1 MHTSNQLYHRPFLLP
16 LWFPSF
22 FSNVLLTLASILLTL
37 PHSDSPPPPPL
48 LCLSFFFFVVFN
60 FFPHQPGPC
69 LTPAPPF
76 TPPPYLTFILYDHA
90 PPTQPVIRSS
100 LLPSRLHAPPAAE
113 LTPSSSSL
121 SIPVGG
127 IMSIQEDRPAPTKL
141 AINNSN
147 NLYSRHSTF
156 IANSSYST
164 SPTTTSALLPSSGS
178 SSSSTFSPSAQ
189 PDHLPISSSPS
200 MTAVVFPSRDPTPK
214 ISPLER
220 STAMY
225 VPAAS
230 EGWNV
235 IETSDRNAKVFA
247 PSPRRLQSRDMSASP
262 PPSQAH
268 GRHRSNSNASG
279 NSSNNGIYVSS
290 LPPRPPT
297 FSSSSI
303 PQATTSSS
311 ATSHLHSQ
319 GASSSRRTSASSS
332 FSSSLMA
339 KPKPG
344 SFDNSSSHFQSHP
357 HPYTHTSS
365 SASSPDNGD
374 DVMDIESCI
383 DNPILAPLGRH
394 VNKRRIHRRAD
405 KGHID
410 INVVPPTST
419 STFIQEQ
426 ERESHAPVTS
436 LILRRRRLDCAQLD
450 SYLQNLQPTLD
461 PQTMSILQSPLLHLT
476 ELDLSRN
483 RLEMLP
489 DQITSLVPHLN
500 YLNLSHNLFTE
511 IPLELCQLTEL
522 QVLIM
527 SQNRIQGPVPDK
539 ICSHLTQLKTLKL
552 CANQITSLPD
562 SLAHLNKLESLSMG
576 SVYGGNLL
584 TAFPAGCIRFMPSLR
599 ELDLSHNK
607 LRFLPVDIG
616 HPHSHLRQLVASDN
630 KLEVIPKSIGL
641 CRELRS
647 LNLGRNQLTSLPT
660 EIADLK
666 QLDTLDLSENLL
678 CVIPG
683 DVADFL
689 TKTTLLLTGNPFTRG
704 YCDANRNPVS
714 EIGGLGIN
722 YPSDEERYS
731 AVLKSLSRRAILN
744 SAASSSSSHTSTL
757 AHPGGA
763 RESPRLAPTNCTDTE
778 HGYEMDQ
785 DERLDYHLYY
795 TRHTL
800 SSRPPSRAE
809 SISSLNEGGAAGSDY
824 GGSHGGS
831 WMDPY
836 GSGTGTS
843 TPRVNVEAV
852 VSDIDS
858 FFDYIPSS
866 LANNTNTTVTT
877 AISSSSLTA
886 EPSIFDS
893 TLSEPSS
900 ASSQPPLFAPV
911 MTLGSPSSPDT
922 AEGSTQS
929 QDYAVT
935 VPQCHSDTPQGARP
949 VASSAPIFFPT
960 LKELA
965 ARAVLHGGKPL
976 PLDFIPEPIVDYLQ
990 PGARPCA
997 WCRRPYVKEW
1007 VSSVRVKS
1015 YLGHPAVARRVRFC
1029 SVACW
1034 KTASV
1039 QLEAE
1044 EASGL
1049 TALVTS
1055 PGATTGHLPP
1065 VVTVHCAGSDN
1076 QDDELP
1082 PNLLDSSF
1090 SSPTSLDTSMSR
1102 LDAMMQG
1109 MKVCKGGQT
1118 YWPVIARERRSP
1130 SPPPIQHTVDSTGS
1144 IAPTTEISKRDT
1156 SVCSGRCLGGSVCEW

>member
-1 MHTSNQLYHRPFLLP
+1 
-16 LWFPSF
+16 
-22 FSNVLLTLASILLTL
+22 
-37 PHSDSPPPPPL
+37 
-48 LCLSFFFFVVFN
+48 
-60 FFPHQPGPC
+60 
-69 LTPAPPF
+69 
-76 TPPPYLTFILYDHA
+76 
-90 PPTQPVIRSS
+90 
-100 LLPSRLHAPPAAE
+100 
-113 LTPSSSSL
+113 
-121 SIPVGG
+121 
-127 IMSIQEDRPAPTKL
+127 
-141 AINNSN
+141 
-147 NLYSRHSTF
+147 
-156 IANSSYST
+156 
-164 SPTTTSALLPSSGS
+164 
-178 SSSSTFSPSAQ
+178 
-189 PDHLPISSSPS
+189 
-200 MTAVVFPSRDPTPK
+200 MTAVVVPSRDPTPK
-214 ISPLER
+214 ISPLDH
-220 STAMY
+220 SATMF
-225 VPAAS
+225 VPTS
-230 EGWNV
+230 EGWADV
-235 IETSDRNAKVFA
+235 GTSDRDASGAFGVN
-247 PSPRRLQSRDMSASP
+247 PRGIQQSQTLVASP
-262 PPSQAH
+262 PQQAH
-268 GRHRSNSNASG
+268 DHHKNSFIN
-279 NSSNNGIYVSS
+279 
-290 LPPRPPT
+290 
-297 FSSSSI
+297 
-303 PQATTSSS
+303 ATT
-311 ATSHLHSQ
+311 
-319 GASSSRRTSASSS
+319 ASSS
-332 FSSSLMA
+332 
-339 KPKPG
+339 
-344 SFDNSSSHFQSHP
+344 
-357 HPYTHTSS
+357 
-365 SASSPDNGD
+365 PDTGD

-394 VNKRRIHRRAD
+394 VNKRRAHKQAD

-419 STFIQEQ
+419 AAFIQEQ
-426 ERESHAPVTS
+426 ERESHTPVTS
-436 LILRRRRLDCAQLD
+436 LILRRRRLDCAQLEN
-450 SYLQNLQPTLD
+450 YLQNLQPTLD

-483 RLEMLP
+483 RLESLP
-489 DQITSLVPHLN
+489 DQLTSLVPYLN

-511 IPLELCQLTEL
+511 IPLELCRLTQL

-584 TAFPAGCIRFMPSLR
+584 TTFPAGCIRFMTSLR

-616 HPHSHLRQLVASDN
+616 HTHSHLRQLVASDN
-630 KLEVIPKSIGL
+630 KLEAIPKSIGL

-714 EIGGLGIN
+714 EIGGLGVN
-722 YPSDEERYS
+722 YPSDEERYA

-744 SAASSSSSHTSTL
+744 SAASSSSPSSHIPTL
-757 AHPGGA
+757 AHPGGV
-763 RESPRLAPTNCTDTE
+763 RESPRLTPTANAGAE

-795 TRHTL
+795 TRHAL

-809 SISSLNEGGAAGSDY
+809 SINSLNEGGAASSDY
-824 GGSHGGS
+824 GSSHGGS

-858 FFDYIPSS
+858 FFDYIPSLPS
-866 LANNTNTTVTT
+866 STNTTVTT
-877 AISSSSLTA
+877 AISSSSLTI

-893 TLSEPSS
+893 TLSE
-900 ASSQPPLFAPV
+900 
-911 MTLGSPSSPDT
+911 SPSSSSRPPLPAPATTPVSPLSPDAT
-922 AEGSTQS
+922 EESTQ
-929 QDYAVT
+929 T
-935 VPQCHSDTPQGARP
+935 QG
-949 VASSAPIFFPT
+949 SAPTRPQYHNDASLQSGRPATTSAPSFFPT

-965 ARAVLHGGKPL
+965 ARAVLHGGAPL
-976 PLDFIPEPIVDYLQ
+976 PLDYIPEPIIEYLQ
-990 PGARPCA
+990 PGARPCG

-1029 SVACW
+1029 SAACW
-1034 KTASV
+1034 KTASE

-1044 EASGL
+1044 EASGNSP
-1049 TALVTS
+1049 TTLVTS

-1065 VVTVHCAGSDN
+1065 VVSVHYAAGGDN
-1076 QDDELP
+1076 QDDDLSGSV
-1082 PNLLDSSF
+1082 LDSSF
-1090 SSPTSLDTSMSR
+1090 PSPTTPLVPSLSP
-1102 LDAMMQG
+1102 LEAMMQG
-1109 MKVCKGGQT
+1109 MRVCKGGQT
-1118 YWPVIARERRSP
+1118 YWPVIARERKLKAAP
-1130 SPPPIQHTVDSTGS
+1130 TIQHTVDSTGS
-1144 IAPTTEISKRDT
+1144 IAPTTEVSKRDT
-1156 SVCSGRCLGGSVCEW
+1156 SVCSGRCLGGNVCEW

>member
-1 MHTSNQLYHRPFLLP
+1 
-16 LWFPSF
+16 
-22 FSNVLLTLASILLTL
+22 
-37 PHSDSPPPPPL
+37 
-48 LCLSFFFFVVFN
+48 
-60 FFPHQPGPC
+60 
-69 LTPAPPF
+69 
-76 TPPPYLTFILYDHA
+76 
-90 PPTQPVIRSS
+90 
-100 LLPSRLHAPPAAE
+100 
-113 LTPSSSSL
+113 
-121 SIPVGG
+121 
-127 IMSIQEDRPAPTKL
+127 
-141 AINNSN
+141 
-147 NLYSRHSTF
+147 
-156 IANSSYST
+156 
-164 SPTTTSALLPSSGS
+164 
-178 SSSSTFSPSAQ
+178 
-189 PDHLPISSSPS
+189 
-200 MTAVVFPSRDPTPK
+200 
-214 ISPLER
+214 
-220 STAMY
+220 
-225 VPAAS
+225 
-230 EGWNV
+230 
-235 IETSDRNAKVFA
+235 
-247 PSPRRLQSRDMSASP
+247 
-262 PPSQAH
+262 
-268 GRHRSNSNASG
+268 
-279 NSSNNGIYVSS
+279 
-290 LPPRPPT
+290 
-297 FSSSSI
+297 
-303 PQATTSSS
+303 
-311 ATSHLHSQ
+311 
-319 GASSSRRTSASSS
+319 
-332 FSSSLMA
+332 
-339 KPKPG
+339 
-344 SFDNSSSHFQSHP
+344 
-357 HPYTHTSS
+357 
-365 SASSPDNGD
+365 
-374 DVMDIESCI
+374 
-383 DNPILAPLGRH
+383 
-394 VNKRRIHRRAD
+394 
-405 KGHID
+405 
-410 INVVPPTST
+410 
-419 STFIQEQ
+419 
-426 ERESHAPVTS
+426 
-436 LILRRRRLDCAQLD
+436 
-450 SYLQNLQPTLD
+450 
-461 PQTMSILQSPLLHLT
+461 MSILQSPLLHLT

-483 RLEMLP
+483 RLESLP

-527 SQNRIQGPVPDK
+527 SQNRIHGPVPDK

-562 SLAHLNKLESLSMG
+562 SLSHLNKLESLSMG

-584 TAFPAGCIRFMPSLR
+584 TAFPAGCVRFMPSLR

-704 YCDANRNPVS
+704 YCDASRNPVS

-744 SAASSSSSHTSTL
+744 SAASSSSSHIPTL

-763 RESPRLAPTNCTDTE
+763 RESPRLAPTNGAATE

-809 SISSLNEGGAAGSDY
+809 SINSLNEGTTGSDY
-824 GGSHGGS
+824 GSSHGGS

-866 LANNTNTTVTT
+866 LATSTNTTVTT
-877 AISSSSLTA
+877 AISSSSLAA

-893 TLSEPSS
+893 TLSGPSS
-900 ASSQPPLFAPV
+900 ASSQAPLSAPV
-911 MTLGSPSSPDT
+911 VTPSSPLSPDA
-922 AEGSTQS
+922 AEESNQS

-935 VPQCHSDTPQGARP
+935 MPQYHSDTPLHGGRS
-949 VASSAPIFFPT
+949 VASSAPSFFPT

-976 PLDFIPEPIVDYLQ
+976 PLDYIPEPIVDYLQ

-1044 EASGL
+1044 EASGP

-1076 QDDELP
+1076 HDDELP
-1082 PNLLDSSF
+1082 PNLLDLPF
-1090 SSPTSLDTSMSR
+1090 PSPTPLGTSMSR
-1102 LDAMMQG
+1102 LDAMIQG

-1130 SPPPIQHTVDSTGS
+1130 SPPHIQHTVDSTGS

>member
-1 MHTSNQLYHRPFLLP
+1 
-16 LWFPSF
+16 
-22 FSNVLLTLASILLTL
+22 
-37 PHSDSPPPPPL
+37 
-48 LCLSFFFFVVFN
+48 
-60 FFPHQPGPC
+60 
-69 LTPAPPF
+69 
-76 TPPPYLTFILYDHA
+76 
-90 PPTQPVIRSS
+90 
-100 LLPSRLHAPPAAE
+100 
-113 LTPSSSSL
+113 
-121 SIPVGG
+121 
-127 IMSIQEDRPAPTKL
+127 
-141 AINNSN
+141 
-147 NLYSRHSTF
+147 
-156 IANSSYST
+156 
-164 SPTTTSALLPSSGS
+164 
-178 SSSSTFSPSAQ
+178 
-189 PDHLPISSSPS
+189 
-200 MTAVVFPSRDPTPK
+200 
-214 ISPLER
+214 
-220 STAMY
+220 
-225 VPAAS
+225 
-230 EGWNV
+230 
-235 IETSDRNAKVFA
+235 
-247 PSPRRLQSRDMSASP
+247 
-262 PPSQAH
+262 
-268 GRHRSNSNASG
+268 
-279 NSSNNGIYVSS
+279 
-290 LPPRPPT
+290 
-297 FSSSSI
+297 
-303 PQATTSSS
+303 
-311 ATSHLHSQ
+311 
-319 GASSSRRTSASSS
+319 
-332 FSSSLMA
+332 
-339 KPKPG
+339 
-344 SFDNSSSHFQSHP
+344 
-357 HPYTHTSS
+357 
-365 SASSPDNGD
+365 
-374 DVMDIESCI
+374 MDIESCI

-394 VNKRRIHRRAD
+394 VNKRRTHRRAD

-461 PQTMSILQSPLLHLT
+461 PQTMSILQPPLLHLT

-483 RLEMLP
+483 RLESLP
-489 DQITSLVPHLN
+489 DQITSLVPHLS

-511 IPLELCQLTEL
+511 IPLELCLLTEL

-562 SLAHLNKLESLSMG
+562 SLAHLSKLESLSMG
-576 SVYGGNLL
+576 SVYGGNQLM
-584 TAFPAGCIRFMPSLR
+584 TFPAGCVRFMTSLR

-630 KLEVIPKSIGL
+630 KLEAIPKSIGL

-683 DVADFL
+683 DVAEFL

-704 YCDANRNPVS
+704 YCDASRNPVS
-714 EIGGLGIN
+714 EIGGLGVN

-744 SAASSSSSHTSTL
+744 SAASSSASHTPTL
-757 AHPGGA
+757 VHPGGP
-763 RESPRLAPTNCTDTE
+763 RESPRLAPTAGSDTD

-795 TRHTL
+795 TRHSL

-809 SISSLNEGGAAGSDY
+809 SINSLNEGGATGSDY
-824 GGSHGGS
+824 GSSHGGS
-831 WMDPY
+831 WMDSY
-836 GSGTGTS
+836 GSGAGTS

-866 LANNTNTTVTT
+866 LATSTNTTVTT
-877 AISSSSLTA
+877 AISSSSLTV

-893 TLSEPSS
+893 TLSGSSSS
-900 ASSQPPLFAPV
+900 ASSQPPLSAPV
-911 MTLGSPSSPDT
+911 VALGSPPSPDA
-922 AEGSTQS
+922 AEEPTQS

-935 VPQCHSDTPQGARP
+935 MPQYHSDTPFQGGRP
-949 VASSAPIFFPT
+949 VASSAPSFFPT

-965 ARAVLHGGKPL
+965 ARALLHGGKPL
-976 PLDFIPEPIVDYLQ
+976 PPDYIPEPIIDYLQ

-1034 KTASV
+1034 QSASA
-1039 QLEAE
+1039 QLEDE

-1049 TALVTS
+1049 ATLVTS

-1065 VVTVHCAGSDN
+1065 VVAVHCAGSDN
-1076 QDDELP
+1076 QDDEKSP
-1082 PNLLDSSF
+1082 SLLDSSF
-1090 SSPTSLDTSMSR
+1090 PSPTTPLGSSMSR

-1118 YWPVIARERRSP
+1118 YWPVIVRERRTP
-1130 SPPPIQHTVDSTGS
+1130 TPPPIQHTVDSTGS
-1144 IAPTTEISKRDT
+1144 IAPITQVSKRDT